1 MGSQPVNKP
10 VKFNSIKLQ
19 HFKSVCHLKQPT
31 TETKSGSRSEQ
42 HQQQKKEVE
51 INEATGDQ
59 ILATSRKLQED
70 DEAKIRSTQP
80 LFDKA
85 RIDAITSCISEE
97 EEFGAVFHSFLDSKN
112 QPGNRF
118 SEEDRR
124 GKSNEEERQQQQ
136 RLCSY
141 CGGDYHR
148 TLSDCPAKGHRCD
161 ICRKFNHF
169 EDVCRQ
175 KQPQRDRQDPS
186 TNGESLRYQQ
196 DPAAK
201 AKVNFLY
208 GDSSEEENAF
218 RLHSYQAINESSD
231 TGSEEDVVEVLSQQ
245 QQHQQRNSNSDQFQT
260 VKGGDETCDG
270 YGTTLSISNR
280 PGAANDHEKE
290 EKEAVE
296 EIEAN
301 NIHQFFESLSH

>member
-1 MGSQPVNKP
+1 MRLNAAHCTFHDKDLEIHLQILAGLRDDILKQKLLEEGDLTLEQTLPKCEAFETAHHQLAAMGSQSN
-10 VKFNSIKLQ
+10 
-19 HFKSVCHLKQPT
+19 LKQ
-31 TETKSGSRSEQ
+31 ESAYRI
-42 HQQQKKEVE
+42 QQQQSNNKY
-51 INEATGDQ
+51 
-59 ILATSRKLQED
+59 
-70 DEAKIRSTQP
+70 
-80 LFDKA
+80 
-85 RIDAITSCISEE
+85 
-97 EEFGAVFHSFLDSKN
+97 

-124 GKSNEEERQQQQ
+124 GKPNEDERQQQQ

-186 TNGESLRYQQ
+186 TNGDSRRYQQ

-231 TGSEEDVVEVLSQQ
+231 TGSEEDVVEVLSPQQ
-245 QQHQQRNSNSDQFQT
+245 QQHQQRNSSSGQFQT
-260 VKGGDETCDG
+260 VKGGDETYDG

-280 PGAANDHEKE
+280 PGAANHREKE

-301 NIHQFFESLSH
+301 NIHQFFESLSLSTQS